1 MNYYDKLMLEYY
13 RVLNNAWKTEIR
25 DAARLAIQMLRDMPR
40 AEKLNQNSIDKLM
53 GVINTQ
59 LGDDF
64 AALVNEPV
72 KAIIER
78 CVRLGL
84 RDVQVQAPAKTSIG
98 LWGIE
103 DQHLSSSIQKQQ
115 LFWIGNHFEADVRQ
129 NFADTLSK
137 AIEQGYTK
145 EMLAN
150 TLKAQFNDLANRSSH
165 YWQGLAEHTALR
177 IREFG
182 RLQGYKKAKVKYYKL
197 VVILDDRTSDICR
210 ALAAQDKIYPLN
222 DALEV
227 MDKLMAL
234 DTKSNNLDDAREY
247 IKALAPWIKD
257 DQIEYDSNM
266 SPVGVSGAHTP
277 FPPFHWKCRTQT
289 HIRETTL

>member
-1 MNYYDKLMLEYY
+1 MNYYDQLMLEYY

-25 DAARLAIQMLRDMPR
+25 DATRLAIQMLSDMPR
-40 AEKLNQNSIDKLM
+40 AEKINKNAIDKLM
-53 GVINTQ
+53 GIINTQ

-64 AALVNEPV
+64 AALVNEPT
-72 KAIIER
+72 KAIIDR

-84 RDVQVQAPAKTSIG
+84 RDTQVQAPTKTSIG

-103 DQHLSSSIQKQQ
+103 DQHLSSTIQKQQ

-137 AIEQGYTK
+137 AIELGYTK
-145 EMLAN
+145 EMLAD
-150 TLKAQFNDLANRSSH
+150 TQK
-165 YWQGLAEHTALR
+165 GLAEHTALR

-182 RLQGYKKAKVKYYKL
+182 RLQGYKKAKARYYKL

-210 ALAAQDKIYPLN
+210 ALAAQDKVYPLN
-222 DALEV
+222 DAIEV
-227 MDKLMAL
+227 MDNLMAL
-234 DTKSNNLDDAREY
+234 NTKSNSLDDAREY

-257 DQIEYDSNM
+257 DQIEYDSEMN
-266 SPVGVSGAHTP
+266 PIGVSGAHSP
-277 FPPFHWKCRTQT
+277 FPPFHWKCRT
-289 HIRETTL
+289 TTEIAQ

>member
-1 MNYYDKLMLEYY
+1 MTYYDKLMLEYY
-13 RVLNNAWKTEIR
+13 RVLNNAWKAEIK
-25 DAARLAIQMLRDMPR
+25 DAARLAIQMLSDMPR
-40 AEKLNQNSIDKLM
+40 AEKLNKDSIDKLM
-53 GVINTQ
+53 GIINTQ

-64 AALVNEPV
+64 AALVNEPT
-72 KAIIER
+72 KAIIDR

-84 RDVQVQAPAKTSIG
+84 RDTQVQAPTKTSIG

-103 DQHLSSSIQKQQ
+103 DQHLSSTIQKQQ
-115 LFWIGNHFEADVRQ
+115 LFWIGNHFDADIRQ
-129 NFADTLSK
+129 NFADVLSK

-150 TLKAQFNDLANRSSH
+150 TLKEQFNDLANRSPH

-182 RLQGYKKAKVKYYKL
+182 RLQGYRKAKAKYYKL

-210 ALAAQDKIYPLN
+210 ALAAQDKVYPLN

-234 DTKSNNLDDAREY
+234 DTKSNSPDNARDY
-247 IKALAPWIKD
+247 IKALVPWIKD
-257 DQIEYDSNM
+257 DQIEYDSEM
-266 SPVGVSGAHTP
+266 KPVGVSGAHTP
-277 FPPFHWKCRTQT
+277 FPPFHWKCRTMT
-289 HIRETTL
+289 EIYECC